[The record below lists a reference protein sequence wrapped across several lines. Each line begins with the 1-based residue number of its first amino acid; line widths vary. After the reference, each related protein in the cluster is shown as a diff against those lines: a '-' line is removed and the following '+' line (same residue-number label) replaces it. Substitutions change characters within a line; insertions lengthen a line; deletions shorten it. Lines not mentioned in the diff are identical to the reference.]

1 MEILTELLKPERRK
15 PEEISAL
22 TLIIFLGMSVSWLAF
37 DKSKLIYMRKGR
49 KREYCF
55 LLHTSHILSM
65 LGWLRYFTMELI
77 TESLMLSEIRLQLA
91 YSAILKLLTILEKK
105 VFRICGVLM
114 SLSMILSASINV
126 SFSLDTILSD
136 KNGLMVLQ

>member
-1 MEILTELLKPERRK
+1 
-15 PEEISAL
+15 
-22 TLIIFLGMSVSWLAF
+22 
-37 DKSKLIYMRKGR
+37 
-49 KREYCF
+49 
-55 LLHTSHILSM
+55 
-65 LGWLRYFTMELI
+65 MELI

-105 VFRICGVLM
+105 VFRIYGVLM
-114 SLSMILSASINV
+114 SLSMILSASIKV

>member
-1 MEILTELLKPERRK
+1 
-15 PEEISAL
+15 
-22 TLIIFLGMSVSWLAF
+22 
-37 DKSKLIYMRKGR
+37 
-49 KREYCF
+49 
-55 LLHTSHILSM
+55 
-65 LGWLRYFTMELI
+65 MELI